1 MRWKRLVLVLAFGLV
16 VCFSGAQ
23 VFAGPLDNATAALRR
38 GDVARA
44 FQLLLPV
51 ARAGNLTAERMVG
64 TFYQMGYGTPRDYY
78 AAAFWLHRAA
88 KQGDVWS
95 EYLLWV
101 MYDKSQGIPRNYAT
115 AARWY
120 RLAAKQ
126 GWAMAQNNLGVLY
139 AHGRGVPRDYVE
151 AARWYLLAATQECPP
166 AWKSLGLMYS
176 EGLGVP
182 KDYVRA
188 YKWLRLDGM
197 QSWDV
202 SAMHRLDLLRARMT
216 PEQIAEGERLAG
228 EFRPHVS
235 RPPHT
240 AAPPPAGRQPA
251 GDLGS
256 GFFVTASGLVL
267 TNAHVVDRCRQIDV
281 RTAEQTSAARLLAQD
296 SADDLALLATGLRPQ
311 SVATLRL
318 SARQG
323 DAIAV
328 YGFPLPGLL
337 APVGNVTFG
346 NITALAGL
354 GGSSGEMQISA
365 PVQPGNSGGP
375 VLDASGGVVGVVVAK
390 LDALDV
396 AAATR
401 DIPQNVNFAI
411 KATVAANFLQAQGMT
426 FTRGKAGAPLS
437 SAALSAAA
445 RPFTVQVACTR

>member
-1 MRWKRLVLVLAFGLV
+1 MRWKRCVPILAFGLV
-16 VCFSGAQ
+16 LYLSGTR
-23 VFAGPLDNATAALRR
+23 VFAGPLDEATAALRR
-38 GDVARA
+38 GDEARA
-44 FQLLLPV
+44 FQLLLPL
-51 ARAGNLTAERMVG
+51 ARAGNLAAERMVG
-64 TFYQMGYGTPRDYY
+64 FCYQTGCGTPRDYY

-95 EYLLWV
+95 AYLLGV
-101 MYDKSQGIPRNYAT
+101 MYDKGQGVPRNYAA

-126 GWAMAQNNLGVLY
+126 GSAIAQNNLGVLY
-139 AHGRGVPRDYVE
+139 AHGRGVPQDYVE
-151 AARWYLLAATQECPP
+151 AAQWYLRAARQECPP
-166 AWKSLGLMYS
+166 AWKNLGFMYY

-188 YKWLRLDGM
+188 YKWLRLAGM
-197 QSWDV
+197 QLSF
-202 SAMHRLDLLRARMT
+202 SAMHGLDLLRARMT
-216 PEQIAEGERLAG
+216 PEQIDEGERLAG
-228 EFRPHVS
+228 EFRPEVG
-235 RPPHT
+235 RPLHT
-240 AAPPPAGRQPA
+240 PTAPSARERPA

-281 RTAEQTSAARLLAQD
+281 RTADQASAARLLARD
-296 SADDLALLATGLRPQ
+296 TADDLALLATGLHPDA
-311 SVATLRL
+311 VAALRL

-346 NITALAGL
+346 NITALAGV

-375 VLDASGGVVGVVVAK
+375 VLDSSGDVVGVVVAK
-390 LDALDV
+390 LDALRV
-396 AAATR
+396 AVATR

-411 KATVAANFLQAQGMT
+411 KATVATDFLQAQGVT
-426 FTRGKAGAPLS
+426 FTRGKARAPLS
-437 SAALSAAA
+437 SAALAAAA
-445 RPFTVQVACTR
+445 RPFTVQVECTR